1 MKCEALLPVKRPV
14 DGFPV
19 IWLPVALTACVGT
32 FALSP
37 ANMEQNKCT
46 VLFASL
52 AVILDV
58 AGLII
63 LLVGIFAPLTFWDF
77 FIFSGSLLIFFS
89 LIPWIFWYMSNLT
102 VSEEELNLTKPDI
115 L

>member
-1 MKCEALLPVKRPV
+1 
-14 DGFPV
+14 
-19 IWLPVALTACVGT
+19 
-32 FALSP
+32 
-37 ANMEQNKCT
+37 MEQNKST
-46 VLFASL
+46 VLFVVL

-63 LLVGIFAPLTFWDF
+63 FLVGIFAPLSYWDF
-77 FIFSGSLLIFFS
+77 FIFSGALLIFFS
-89 LIPWIFWYMSNLT
+89 LIPWILWYMSTLT